1 MKSLYETKKFYL
13 EIDNETLKQFRLAY
27 VIYTKVCNSY
37 FGKIV
42 NENKETNMQTNVFS
56 VFFHLSI

>member
-1 MKSLYETKKFYL
+1 MKSLYETKKFCL
-13 EIDNETLKQFRLAY
+13 EIKELDNDTLKQFRLAY

-42 NENKETNMQTNVFS
+42 NEKKKANM
-56 VFFHLSI
+56 

>member
-42 NENKETNMQTNVFS
+42 NENKETNM
-56 VFFHLSI
+56 